1 MRYEVHS
8 HSSAAYAAAFP
19 QRIDTHFE
27 TTNLPVWNAR
37 EGAAEQQELIY
48 EVSWVEELG
57 MWRRF
62 LTSRRTVQN

>member
-8 HSSAAYAAAFP
+8 HSSAAHIAAFP
-19 QRIDTHFE
+19 QRINAHFE

-37 EGAAEQQELIY
+37 YGAAERQALIY

-57 MWRRF
+57 MWRGF
-62 LTSRRTVQN
+62 LTSRRTMQN